1 MTAITF
7 SFVKSANSRWRRIA
21 GALRAVFEASQRQRA
36 ARELARFS
44 DRELA
49 DLGLTRGDIQAV
61 ARGERRR

>member
-7 SFVKSANSRWRRIA
+7 SPAKSAGASWLRLAR
-21 GALRAVFEASQRQRA
+21 ALRACFEAGQQRRV

-49 DLGLTRGDIQAV
+49 DLGLTRGDIPAI
-61 ARGERRR
+61 ARGEQRR